1 MIRNFRDIGRVVLE
15 RSDYYETN
23 QEIQRRKIFLQ
34 HQSLVPFI
42 REKGIDRA
50 IALNFNL
57 DKREFRFEL
66 DRELDV
72 QNRDYYFAFKVGSP
86 NDQKKFLST
95 NNMQSFITRTFSDS
109 IKYLDDRRGKKAP
122 GKWLKANISTTYD
135 DLLDRVKDTFYREEI
150 LPDKKKEES
159 SFILDEQFLAAD
171 QKDIFLRVKQDM
183 EDKQKD
189 KMKKL
194 DPVKIY
200 QEFLEK
206 KFLDGESTVLS
217 SLFLA
222 KFNGRHIMEM
232 EEYRE
237 SYLNLAYYDLLE
249 RFFVE
254 ETFDSKMCH
263 VCREVKDVIGNI
275 PLTMKF
281 YGTTNELFF
290 ENLKN
295 KNAYKSF
302 AVCREC
308 LTEVLTGMRHVENH
322 LKDSIFG
329 IDCFLIPN
337 LDGGDEGPGEFEEKL
352 KGAARLIRTKDTR
365 YKEHIEHLQEI
376 MNKSSRQ
383 GREFSFNMMF
393 YSSTQKDFDILKY
406 ISNLELKPLLQKMQ
420 WFDDFTEKY
429 QLDQVAPYGLRLWD
443 IRYCLFPSDR
453 SHEKADFKVY
463 GKDLLNFLD
472 DFLHENNIGYHDLI
486 HKFIDIYRRR
496 FNRGNRG
503 RIDNLSPFKM
513 VMFMTILNQIDIL
526 KEEKPMNMGHSISEI
541 MKQEYREFFQTHQR
555 VYEGNHY
562 RQGLFLLGTIISKI
576 VYAQKG
582 KSATFMKKI
591 NLAGIPAHRVKN
603 LVGEVKEY
611 ASIYSKDIYEVQGIW
626 GNIMDRLQ
634 GIEASG
640 MKGDEIVFY
649 ILTGISYEDYL
660 GMKHGKEKKL
670 KQEAKEESIK
680 EKEHE

>member
-1 MIRNFRDIGRVVLE
+1 M
-15 RSDYYETN
+15 
-23 QEIQRRKIFLQ
+23 
-34 HQSLVPFI
+34 
-42 REKGIDRA
+42 
-50 IALNFNL
+50 
-57 DKREFRFEL
+57 DKREFCFEL
-66 DRELDV
+66 DRELDFLY
-72 QNRDYYFAFKVGSP
+72 RDYYFAFKVGSS

-95 NNMQSFITRTFSDS
+95 NNIQSFITKTFSDS

-122 GKWLKANISTTYD
+122 GKWLKTNISTTYD
-135 DLLDRVKDTFYREEI
+135 DFLNRVKDTFYRQEI
-150 LPDKKKEES
+150 QHDKKKEEV
-159 SFILDEQFLAAD
+159 SFILDEQYLVAD
-171 QKDIFLRVKQDM
+171 QKNIFLRVKQEM

-189 KMKKL
+189 KTKKL
-194 DPVKIY
+194 DPAKIY
-200 QEFLEK
+200 LEFLKK
-206 KFLDGESTVLS
+206 KFLVGENTELS
-217 SLFLA
+217 SIFLA
-222 KFNGRHIMEM
+222 KFNSRHIMEM

-237 SYLNLAYYDLLE
+237 SYINLAYYDLLE

-254 ETFDSKMCH
+254 EVFDSKICH
-263 VCREVKDVIGNI
+263 VCQEVKEVIGNI

-308 LTEVLTGMRHVENH
+308 LLEVLTGMKYVENH
-322 LKDSIFG
+322 LLDRIFD

-337 LDGGDEGPGEFEEKL
+337 LYEGSSEFEAKL
-352 KGAARLIRTKDTR
+352 KGAARIIQTKDPR
-365 YKEHIEHLQEI
+365 YKEHIDHLEDI
-376 MNKSSRQ
+376 MKKS
-383 GREFSFNMMF
+383 GRKGRGFSFNMMF
-393 YSSTQKDFDILKY
+393 YSSSQNDFDILKY

-420 WFDDFTEKY
+420 SFEYLTDTYE
-429 QLDQVAPYGLRLWD
+429 LDQVAQYGLRLWD
-443 IRYCLFPSDR
+443 IRYYLFPSDR
-453 SHEKADFKVY
+453 SHVKADFKSY
-463 GKDLLNFLD
+463 GKDLLNFLEN
-472 DFLHENNIGYHDLI
+472 FLHENKIGYHDLI

-496 FNRGNRG
+496 FNRGRND
-503 RIDNLSPFKM
+503 ILSPFKM

-526 KEEKPMNMGHSISEI
+526 KEEKPMNMGDSISEI
-541 MKQEYREFFQTHQR
+541 TKQEYLEFFQTHQR

-576 VYAQKG
+576 VYAQRSK
-582 KSATFMKKI
+582 KANFMKKI

-603 LVGEVKEY
+603 LIGEVKEY
-611 ASIYSKDIYEVQGIW
+611 ATIYSDDIYEVQGIW

-660 GMKHGKEKKL
+660 GMKYGKEKKAQ
-670 KQEAKEESIK
+670 QEAKGVTDKGEGK
-680 EKEHE
+680 

>member
-1 MIRNFRDIGRVVLE
+1 VN
-15 RSDYYETN
+15 
-23 QEIQRRKIFLQ
+23 
-34 HQSLVPFI
+34 
-42 REKGIDRA
+42 
-50 IALNFNL
+50 
-57 DKREFRFEL
+57 
-66 DRELDV
+66 
-72 QNRDYYFAFKVGSP
+72 
-86 NDQKKFLST
+86 
-95 NNMQSFITRTFSDS
+95 
-109 IKYLDDRRGKKAP
+109 
-122 GKWLKANISTTYD
+122 
-135 DLLDRVKDTFYREEI
+135 
-150 LPDKKKEES
+150 
-159 SFILDEQFLAAD
+159 FILDEQYLAAD
-171 QKDIFLRVKQDM
+171 QKDIFLRVKKDM
-183 EDKQKD
+183 EDNQKD
-189 KMKKL
+189 KTKKL

-200 QEFLEK
+200 LEFLKK
-206 KFLDGESTVLS
+206 KFLWGENKYLS
-217 SLFLA
+217 SIFLA

-232 EEYRE
+232 EDYRE
-237 SYLNLAYYDLLE
+237 SYINLAYYDLLE

-254 ETFDSKMCH
+254 EAKESKMCH
-263 VCREVKDVIGNI
+263 VCQEVKKVIDNI

-308 LTEVLTGMRHVENH
+308 LIGVLTGMKYVENH
-322 LKDSIFG
+322 LKDRIFD

-337 LDGGDEGPGEFEEKL
+337 MYEGADEFEAKL
-352 KGAARLIRTKDTR
+352 KGAARLIQTRDAR
-365 YKEHIEHLQEI
+365 YKEHIEHLQDI
-376 MNKSSRQ
+376 MKKSSRK
-383 GREFSFNMMF
+383 GGEFSFNMMF
-393 YSSTQKDFDILKY
+393 YSSTQNDFDIHKY

-420 WFDDFTEKY
+420 RFDDLTDEY
-429 QLDQVAPYGLRLWD
+429 QLDKVAQYGLRLWD
-443 IRYCLFPSDR
+443 IRYCLYPSDR
-453 SHEKADFKVY
+453 SHEKADFKAY

-472 DFLHENNIGYHDLI
+472 DFLHENKIGYHDLI

-496 FNRGNRG
+496 FNRGRL
-503 RIDNLSPFKM
+503 DSLSPFKM
-513 VMFMTILNQIDIL
+513 VMFMTILDQIDIL
-526 KEEKPMNMGHSISEI
+526 KEEKPMNMGNSISEI
-541 MKQEYREFFQTHQR
+541 TKQEYREFFQTHQR

-562 RQGLFLLGTIISKI
+562 RQGLFLLGTVISKI
-576 VYAQKG
+576 VYAQRDK
-582 KSATFMKKI
+582 KATFMKKI

-611 ASIYSKDIYEVQGIW
+611 ASIYSDDIYEVQGIW

-660 GMKHGKEKKL
+660 GMKYGKEKKL